1 MSLIYICYAV
11 TAKYSVQEWLR
22 IKRPGGFDGNY
33 LVRCGD
39 AEEYLT
45 LAIDGATANAQ
56 PEGGDASQA
65 NTASHSTPK
74 PVSMLLQNK

>member
-1 MSLIYICYAV
+1 MSLICNCCALI
-11 TAKYSVQEWLR
+11 AKDSVQEWLR

-45 LAIDGATANAQ
+45 LAIDGAATNA
-56 PEGGDASQA
+56 PAEGGDASQA
-65 NTASHSTPK
+65 NNANHSTPK
-74 PVSMLLQNK
+74 PVSMLLQIR